1 MTLQPQSDTAVILT
15 IFIGLWTIYFFLSVP
30 IYLAR
35 IAKNTKRIA
44 DNTERLKR

>member
-1 MTLQPQSDTAVILT
+1 MTLQPQSDFAVIPT
-15 IFIGLWTIYFFLSVP
+15 IFIGLWTIIFFLSVP

-44 DNTERLKR
+44 DILQHRK